1 MTQIRD
7 PELSRKRDDYE
18 EAVQTCK
25 LACSEME
32 KSAAELNHQRTL
44 STQLIEDVADLI
56 NSIAHHPK
64 HFDSS
69 IGEVKRIAVELTDV
83 QELELRELREI
94 FKLFDEAVAG
104 TIANTFAVS
113 MAGALLR
120 TIRRPEFLPAALATG
135 IISLALSRV
144 KISRSHS
151 KFKKAKHDE
160 LMRVKWVANRI
171 MTVAV
176 DIDSLAAK
184 TSSLRKSLIETY
196 ERCTCFREVNFIN
209 LNTSAQCLLTTLV
222 NQVTSLCTL
231 LNQRIDI
238 ESGNSEE

>member
-1 MTQIRD
+1 M
-7 PELSRKRDDYE
+7 
-18 EAVQTCK
+18 QTCK

-56 NSIAHHPK
+56 NSITHHPK
-64 HFDSS
+64 RFDSS
-69 IGEVKRIAVELTDV
+69 IGEIKRIAAELTDA
-83 QELELRELREI
+83 QELELQKLREI
-94 FKLFDEAVAG
+94 LKLFDETIAG
-104 TIANTFAVS
+104 TMTMTIAVS
-113 MAGALLR
+113 TADTLSR
-120 TIRRPEFLPAALATG
+120 IIRRPEPLPAALTAS
-135 IISLALSRV
+135 ISLTLSAV
-144 KISRSHS
+144 KIFRSRS

-160 LMRVKWVANRI
+160 LVRVKRIANRA
-171 MTVAV
+171 MTVKV
-176 DIDSLAAK
+176 DIDSLATK
-184 TSSLRKSLIETY
+184 TSSLRESLIETY
-196 ERCTCFREVNFIN
+196 ERCTRFREVNFIN

>member
-32 KSAAELNHQRTL
+32 ESAAELNHQRTL

-56 NSIAHHPK
+56 NSITHHPK

-69 IGEVKRIAVELTDV
+69 IGEVKRIAAELTDA
-83 QELELRELREI
+83 QELELQELREI
-94 FKLFDEAVAG
+94 LKLFDETIAG
-104 TIANTFAVS
+104 TMTMTIAVS
-113 MAGALLR
+113 TADTLSR
-120 TIRRPEFLPAALATG
+120 TIRRPGPLSAALTAG
-135 IISLALSRV
+135 ISLTLSTV
-144 KISRSHS
+144 KIFRSRS

-160 LMRVKWVANRI
+160 LVRVKRIANRA
-171 MTVAV
+171 MSVKV
-176 DIDSLAAK
+176 DIDSLATK
-184 TSSLRKSLIETY
+184 TSSLRESLIETY

>member
-32 KSAAELNHQRTL
+32 ESAAELNHQRTL

-56 NSIAHHPK
+56 NSITHHPK

-69 IGEVKRIAVELTDV
+69 IGEVKRIAAELTDA
-83 QELELRELREI
+83 QELELQELREI
-94 FKLFDEAVAG
+94 LKLFDETIAG
-104 TIANTFAVS
+104 TMTMTIAVS
-113 MAGALLR
+113 TADTLSR
-120 TIRRPEFLPAALATG
+120 IIRRPEPLSAALTAG
-135 IISLALSRV
+135 ISLTLSTV
-144 KISRSHS
+144 KIFRSRS

-160 LMRVKWVANRI
+160 LVRVKRIANRA
-171 MTVAV
+171 MTVKV
-176 DIDSLAAK
+176 DIDSLATK
-184 TSSLRKSLIETY
+184 TSSLRESLIETY

-209 LNTSAQCLLTTLV
+209 LNTTAQSHLTTLV

>member
-7 PELSRKRDDYE
+7 PELSRKSDDYE
-18 EAVQTCK
+18 EAVRVCK
-25 LACSEME
+25 LVRSEME
-32 KSAAELNHQRTL
+32 ESAAELNHQRTL

-69 IGEVKRIAVELTDV
+69 IGEVKRIAVELTDI

-104 TIANTFAVS
+104 TTINTFAVS
-113 MAGALLR
+113 VAGTLLQ
-120 TIRRPEFLPAALATG
+120 TIRRPEPLPVALITG
-135 IISLALSRV
+135 IICFTLSRV
-144 KISRSHS
+144 KISRSRS

-160 LMRVKWVANRI
+160 LMRIKRVTNLL
-171 MTVAV
+171 MTAKV
-176 DIDSLAAK
+176 DIDSLATK
-184 TSSLRKSLIETY
+184 TSSLRDSLIETY

-222 NQVTSLCTL
+222 NQVTSLCAL

>member
-7 PELSRKRDDYE
+7 PELSRKSDDYE
-18 EAVQTCK
+18 EAVRVCK
-25 LACSEME
+25 LVRSEME
-32 KSAAELNHQRTL
+32 ESATELNHQRTL

-56 NSIAHHPK
+56 NSITHHPK

-94 FKLFDEAVAG
+94 FKLFDEAVTG
-104 TIANTFAVS
+104 TITNTFAVS
-113 MAGALLR
+113 VAGALLR
-120 TIRRPEFLPAALATG
+120 TIRRPEPLPAALATG
-135 IISLALSRV
+135 IISLTLSRV
-144 KISRSHS
+144 KISRSRS
-151 KFKKAKHDE
+151 KFKKTKHDE
-160 LMRVKWVANRI
+160 LMHVKWVANRI
-171 MTVAV
+171 MTATV
-176 DIDSLAAK
+176 DIDSLATK

-238 ESGNSEE
+238 ESGNSEK

>member
-32 KSAAELNHQRTL
+32 ESAAELNHQRTL

-56 NSIAHHPK
+56 NSITHHPK

-69 IGEVKRIAVELTDV
+69 IGEVKRIAAELTDA
-83 QELELRELREI
+83 QELELQELREI
-94 FKLFDEAVAG
+94 LKLFDETIAG
-104 TIANTFAVS
+104 TMTMTIAVS
-113 MAGALLR
+113 TADTLSR
-120 TIRRPEFLPAALATG
+120 IIRRPEPLSAALTAG
-135 IISLALSRV
+135 ISLTLSTV
-144 KISRSHS
+144 KIFRSRS

-160 LMRVKWVANRI
+160 LVRVKRIANRA
-171 MTVAV
+171 MTVKV
-176 DIDSLAAK
+176 DIDSLATK
-184 TSSLRKSLIETY
+184 TSSLRESLIETY